1 MLPYYQLKF
10 SQADLPPEPAEPEYA
25 PDVLFQNSIGPQL
38 VRSLF
43 GFNPNHCPG
52 TLDSSILYLARLDAW
67 IYTSVKLLNHQAR
80 KGGETQKIFQETF
93 ASVVVKAVLS
103 LIREIRTVVSCNLQ
117 EELVRKETDTGRA
130 DDPSQER
137 SWRFATSVRKMPR
150 KNMYYLNV
158 RPLWFHDN
166 ITSRLGNVRDAYIG
180 WCNIEDSFF
189 QEFIQEGEPLQQ
201 GSGDSDQ
208 IPRTTEQPMPSEPSQ
223 ALEALLTSQPD
234 SIESP

>member
-1 MLPYYQLKF
+1 MKELQSKLLAKEDPSSWRMLPFNQLKF
-10 SQADLPPEPAEPEYA
+10 SGADLPPELAEPEYA

-43 GFNPNHCPG
+43 DFNPNHCPG

-80 KGGETQKIFQETF
+80 KGGATQKIFQETF

-103 LIREIRTVVSCNLQ
+103 LILEIRTVVSCNLQ

-130 DDPSQER
+130 DDSSQER

-150 KNMYYLNV
+150 KNMFYLNV

-166 ITSRLGNVRDAYIG
+166 ITSRLGIVRDAYIG

-189 QEFIQEGEPLQQ
+189 
-201 GSGDSDQ
+201 
-208 IPRTTEQPMPSEPSQ
+208 
-223 ALEALLTSQPD
+223 
-234 SIESP
+234 

>member
-1 MLPYYQLKF
+1 MELQSKLLAKEDPSSWRMLPYYQLKF
-10 SQADLPPEPAEPEYA
+10 SQADLPSEPAEPEYA
-25 PDVLFQNSIGPQL
+25 PDVLFQL

-80 KGGETQKIFQETF
+80 KGGETQKIFQKTF

-103 LIREIRTVVSCNLQ
+103 LIQEIRTVVSCNLQ

-137 SWRFATSVRKMPR
+137 SWRFATSVKKCP
-150 KNMYYLNV
+150 
-158 RPLWFHDN
+158 
-166 ITSRLGNVRDAYIG
+166 
-180 WCNIEDSFF
+180 E
-189 QEFIQEGEPLQQ
+189 
-201 GSGDSDQ
+201 
-208 IPRTTEQPMPSEPSQ
+208 RTCT
-223 ALEALLTSQPD
+223 
-234 SIESP
+234 I

>member
-1 MLPYYQLKF
+1 M
-10 SQADLPPEPAEPEYA
+10 
-25 PDVLFQNSIGPQL
+25 
-38 VRSLF
+38 
-43 GFNPNHCPG
+43 
-52 TLDSSILYLARLDAW
+52 
-67 IYTSVKLLNHQAR
+67 
-80 KGGETQKIFQETF
+80 
-93 ASVVVKAVLS
+93 KAVLS

-150 KNMYYLNV
+150 KNMFYLNV
-158 RPLWFHDN
+158 RSLWFHDN

-180 WCNIEDSFF
+180 RCNIEDSFF

-208 IPRTTEQPMPSEPSQ
+208 IRRTTEQPMISEPSQ

-234 SIESP
+234 SIEGP